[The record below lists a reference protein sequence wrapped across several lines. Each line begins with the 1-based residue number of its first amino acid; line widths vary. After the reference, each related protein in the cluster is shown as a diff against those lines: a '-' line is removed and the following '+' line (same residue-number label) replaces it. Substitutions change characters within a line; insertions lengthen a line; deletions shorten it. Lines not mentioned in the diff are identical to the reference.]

1 MPYFGISCCYSL
13 TVILLTVKVVF
24 AIQDVESH
32 KITNQSDIYIYIYTK
47 LVYLNSEI
55 QDISSKAQLI

>member
-32 KITNQSDIYIYIYTK
+32 KITNQSDIYIYIYI
-47 LVYLNSEI
+47 LNSVA
-55 QDISSKAQLI
+55 DSMLCAKYMA